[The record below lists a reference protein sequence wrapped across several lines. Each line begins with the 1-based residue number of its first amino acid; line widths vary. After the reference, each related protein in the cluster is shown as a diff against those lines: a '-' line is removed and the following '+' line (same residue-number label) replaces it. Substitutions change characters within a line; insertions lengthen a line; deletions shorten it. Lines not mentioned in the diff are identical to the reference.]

1 MIYIYTSS
9 YTQRLCVIDLHVI
22 FSDPHSF
29 VFITFLFDFVPATY
43 TTDRV
48 RRGLITCFLIFLWIL
63 YKHQL
68 PTCRLT
74 INFDFNIDCMST
86 FLSQFSDFFLPAVV
100 YPQHVCEYSVLFFSI
115 QTVKL
120 TVQLQFC
127 SPSVSQLGYHCGTF
141 TAQTYWKRIQFS
153 PSSSSSADCL
163 HWYSC
168 YGTARAEYLE
178 DNFEPW

>member
-1 MIYIYTSS
+1 MRYWSTCHIQRPTLLCFYYFSFWFRSCNIYDRQGKKRAYN
-9 YTQRLCVIDLHVI
+9 LL
-22 FSDPHSF
+22 SD
-29 VFITFLFDFVPATY
+29 
-43 TTDRV
+43 
-48 RRGLITCFLIFLWIL
+48 FLWIL

-68 PTCRLT
+68 PITCRLT

-168 YGTARAEYLE
+168 YGTARVEYLE